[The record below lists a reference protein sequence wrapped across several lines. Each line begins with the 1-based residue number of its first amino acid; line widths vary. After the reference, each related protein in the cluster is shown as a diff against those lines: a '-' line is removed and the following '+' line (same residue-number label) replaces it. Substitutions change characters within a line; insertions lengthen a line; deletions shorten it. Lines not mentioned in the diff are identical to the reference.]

1 MGDSLTVLLATAAS
15 LGFIHTVLGPD
26 HYLPFVVMGKA
37 RSWSLAKTLTI
48 TGLCGVGHVLGSIL
62 LGAVG
67 AALGTAVG
75 SLEAIEAVRGSMAA
89 WLLIG
94 FGAAYTAWGLRLAI
108 RRRPHSHPHL
118 HPDGTAHVH
127 THDHRDAHAHVH
139 SQDGKSLTP
148 WVLFVIFVLGPCE
161 PLIPVLMYPA
171 LEMGPAEVMAVAAA
185 FGLVTVATMLAAVA
199 LASWGLR
206 FVKLEPLARWS
217 HAMAG
222 AMIALSGLA
231 IQVLGL

>member
-1 MGDSLTVLLATAAS
+1 MGDSLTVLLVTAAS
-15 LGFIHTVLGPD
+15 IGFIHTVLGPD
-26 HYLPFVVMGKA
+26 HYLPFIVMG
-37 RSWSLAKTLTI
+37 RVRGWSQSKTLAI

-62 LGAVG
+62 LGAAG
-67 AALGTAVG
+67 AALGIAVG
-75 SLEAIEAVRGSMAA
+75 SLEAVEAVRGTMAA

-94 FGAAYTAWGLRLAI
+94 FGAAYTVWGLRLAV
-108 RRRPHSHPHL
+108 RRRPHTHSHH
-118 HPDGTAHVH
+118 HGDGT
-127 THDHRDAHAHVH
+127 AHAHVH
-139 SQDGKSLTP
+139 DHRSAHAHVHDGTSLTP

-171 LEMGPAEVMAVAAA
+171 LEMGPAEVMIVAAV
-185 FGLVTVATMLAAVA
+185 FGVVTVMTMLAAVL

-231 IQVLGL
+231 IEVLGL

>member
-1 MGDSLTVLLATAAS
+1 MGDSLTVLLLTAAS
-15 LGFIHTVLGPD
+15 IGFVHTVLGPD
-26 HYLPFVVMGKA
+26 HYLPFIVMGRA
-37 RSWSLAKTLTI
+37 RNWSPARTLAI

-62 LGAVG
+62 LGAAG
-67 AALGTAVG
+67 AVLGVAVG
-75 SLEAIEAVRGSMAA
+75 SLEAVEAVRGEAAA

-94 FGAAYTAWGLRLAI
+94 FGAAYTAWGIRLAV
-108 RRRPHSHPHL
+108 RRRPHTHHHL
-118 HPDGTAHVH
+118 HLDGTIHEH

-139 SQDGKSLTP
+139 DGGSLTP

-171 LEMGPAEVMAVAAA
+171 LEMGYAEVMAVAAV
-185 FGLVTVATMLAAVA
+185 FGLVTVATMLLAVA

-206 FVKLEPLARWS
+206 FVKLEPLAKWS

-222 AMIALSGLA
+222 LLIALSGLA
-231 IQVLGL
+231 IQILGL